1 MRALFSFD
9 EAMTPALFSWAYRL
23 VAGFILVL
31 ALFAAASAF
40 TTLNTVNFFLA
51 MLNALAIF
59 GAALAAIL
67 LIRLIGEIW
76 MTQLRIQ
83 DRLSVLVD
91 QGRGQRGAP

>member
-23 VAGFILVL
+23 VAAFILVL
-31 ALFAAASAF
+31 ALFAAAAAF

-51 MLNALAIF
+51 AFNALGVL

-67 LIRLIGEIW
+67 LLRLIGEIW

-83 DRLSVLVD
+83 DRLNLILE
-91 QGRGQRGAP
+91 QGRDRRGA